1 MVDSANDR
9 YSDEGD
15 VASVKRS
22 LYLTLGCGVAEDD
35 DSFRHAFHEL
45 AKHYH
50 PDRVGPS
57 GTPFLR
63 EIAEAYRVLSDFE
76 RKNDYDLGLRDAREL
91 ADGDSVLRLT
101 GPDET
106 ESGAAL
112 PVVVHF
118 LHDPQIIWPSLD
130 SVYEQVRRNFIRGE
144 LPRHGQAKAVDVQIV
159 LTLEDALTGGTVV
172 IGAPNYYPCR
182 VCRGSGVV
190 DECSCLACRERGV
203 IEENETVFAAVPS
216 SVRDHE
222 QIELPLCGLGL
233 HGFYLRLNV
242 DVGSR

>member
-1 MVDSANDR
+1 
-9 YSDEGD
+9 
-15 VASVKRS
+15 VKRS

-35 DSFRHAFHEL
+35 DGFRHAFHEL

-50 PDRVGPS
+50 PDRVGPG

-91 ADGDSVLRLT
+91 DDGDSVLRLT

-112 PVVVHF
+112 PVVAHF
-118 LHDPQIIWPSLD
+118 LRDPQIIWPSLD
-130 SVYEQVRRNFIRGE
+130 SVYPQVRRNFIRGE
-144 LPRHGQAKAVDVQIV
+144 LPRDSQAKAVDVQIV
-159 LTLEDALTGGTVV
+159 LTPEDALTGGTVL
-172 IGAPNYYPCR
+172 IGTPNYYPCR

-190 DECSCLACRERGV
+190 DGCSCLACRERGV

-222 QIELPLCGLGL
+222 QIEIPLSGLGL

-242 DVGSR
+242 DVGSW